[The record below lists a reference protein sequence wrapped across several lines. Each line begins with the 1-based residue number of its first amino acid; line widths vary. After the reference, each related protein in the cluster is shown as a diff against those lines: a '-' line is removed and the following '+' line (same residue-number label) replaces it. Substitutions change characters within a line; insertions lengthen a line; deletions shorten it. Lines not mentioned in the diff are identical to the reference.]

1 MKKLKCLAIVLLVGT
16 LTSLA
21 QAMDVAPLYFVDA
34 QGNRIAAN
42 LQQEY
47 WNYLVK
53 YKLFG
58 NDFVK
63 TGNRVIIHD
72 ESGWTGSNGYFKAEQ
87 PDGQGAS
94 VGTQLGGPI
103 VVAGK
108 ITTGDGYKF
117 TTGPIRG
124 GSFESGQNCNDC
136 YYAAPICLDNTSVTG
151 GGTAGFQAQ
160 PISNCP
166 DQPSPNT
173 AVSIPLLDWP
183 ASPTVA
189 DIKISANNG
198 EQRIVVPDP
207 VDGSKAPYDMY
218 MDSILTGI
226 GGTDGAIITVSM
238 PAGGRVTRIF
248 VHQIQLGNHTV
259 IQIVY
264 RTPQEDGSVV
274 EVPAEKYVG
283 NLLFYTDHDIN
294 IKNTDNSTLLGT
306 YVSTGRIY
314 LQSNINFAG
323 QLIANELVVGNEF
336 DGRSFVFVPI
346 DPPVLDLKPQADT
359 PLEFPENDLL
369 VKVPIA
375 LDTPAPADVF
385 IDYCFDLQNSSAGST
400 DFFLDTI
407 DGRVYSHS
415 TDGKKYLFPICGQNM
430 GKVTILKDA
439 KTPADAPDVSVWIN
453 VAKDEE
459 VERPN
464 ETLRLK
470 ITNISGAVL
479 PGNKLDGY
487 FDLIIVDANIEPTS
501 ENFEITATED
511 EVFTFDSSMFKYE
524 SAFDKVEQGVVI
536 MSLPE
541 KGFLLSNG
549 DTLTSSDLN
558 KFIPI
563 NETTNIDLQFIAAK
577 DEYGVSPAYTSFTFK
592 MKDADNVVSEK
603 PYTVTVKVNPVNDK
617 PIAHD
622 TVYTIN
628 ENVAAGTA
636 AAGKIRME
644 DVDDTKFTYAFDTND
659 PKYTIVD
666 NLFEINSTTGEIT
679 VKNAGLDY
687 EGLNADTTMVIK
699 VIVTDAAS
707 TSMPEGAGKLADT
720 SDVTIKVVD
729 VNEAPVV
736 RDTAFTVDENVPAGT
751 EVGTLEASDPDI
763 RNSDFGTLYFSID
776 ENADGNPATNV
787 PFAIDN
793 DGKITVTADDA
804 LDFETKPVW
813 VIHVTVTDGFI
824 PQTVEVVINLNDL
837 NEPPHIDD
845 ILNKYVVAEHSAN
858 GWPVTSPAIKISDP
872 DAGDGQSTLSARIE
886 GKNTSDAMAEQLFEA
901 TVATQD
907 GALKIMITVKDS
919 AKLNYETLLASGV
932 DTVSY
937 EIRLILTDRD
947 GGTGSFADTAL
958 TTIFVKDIN
967 ERPTANDADFTIAEN
982 SAAGKFVGKV
992 VASDPDTAHAVYGT
1006 LYYSLLDATAGST
1019 PGADTLFNIDNTG
1032 RITVANGAVLD
1043 YETTLP
1049 DHKITLYVAVTDNEY
1064 TETAKV
1070 TITLTDSTENPEIK
1084 CIAGDTNCNG
1094 PFKIAENS
1102 ATGKV
1107 IHSFAISDVDAG
1119 DAGKLKA
1126 TLTDNGTTKTGADSL
1141 FDVVVNAAQT
1151 QVSIIVKD
1159 STKLDFE
1166 KINALHEVVITV
1178 IDDAGLT
1185 DTLIRQIQ
1193 VLDVNE
1199 APVIDDRNFTPNEN
1213 IADSALVGEMTVTEP
1228 DTKNVEFRHLD
1239 FSIIE
1244 NVPFYM
1250 DSNKVRVGDA
1260 SQLDFETTPEYTFRV
1275 VVKNCEK
1282 NASTG
1287 NYTERCLADTA
1298 DVKVKLQ
1305 NVNEDPEI
1313 KCIVG
1318 DTKCNGPFEIAE
1330 NSKTGTEIH
1339 TFAITDVDANDAGKL
1354 TVALTDSVPG
1364 GIAATLFD
1372 VKLNDDH
1379 TEVTVVVKDSAKLNY
1394 EAVDSSYVVILTVK
1408 DVGGKTDT
1416 LIRTINIKDVNEK
1429 PTIADKSISQPE
1441 NLAKNAIV
1449 AELSATD
1456 PDTKHVVDFGHLE
1469 YSVITPDMP
1478 FYMDSNKVKVADS
1491 TKIDFETTPEFTF
1504 KVKVENCEKN
1514 ASTGKYT
1521 ERCLADTATV
1531 KITLTNVNEVPEIK
1545 CIVGDTKCN
1554 GPFEIA
1560 ENSKTGTE
1568 IHTFAITD
1576 VDANDAGKLT
1586 VALTDS
1592 VPGGIA
1598 ATLFDVKLNDDHTE
1612 VTVVVKDSAKLNYEA
1627 VDSSYVVIL
1636 TVKDVGGKTDTLIR
1650 TINIKDM
1657 NEKPTIAD
1665 KSVKQPENFPKDSVI
1680 AEVSATD
1687 PDTKHVDDYG
1697 HLDYSI
1703 ITPDMPFYMD
1713 SNKVRVGD
1721 STKLDFETTPVFTF
1735 KVEVK
1740 NCEKNAS
1747 TGRFTDR
1754 CLADTATVV
1763 IELKDVNETPKII
1776 IDDDDDGDD
1785 DDDSLCVAHCDTTNR
1800 GSGPDSVF
1808 TVGIDE
1814 NRPTGTVVLQYVVS
1828 DEDRDEVK
1836 RLTPTLKDNNSTG
1849 VDSLFKIG
1857 MKTVADTTWLVVSV
1871 KDSSKLDFEH
1881 IKQLHEVTIIVTD
1894 STGLADSIV
1903 RRIQV
1908 RDVNEA
1914 PTLEPFEKTID
1925 ENLPDSAVVGALVA
1939 ADPDTAKAFS
1949 KLTYTILDEGVPF
1962 VLDSN
1967 VIKVSDKT
1975 KLDYEKTHSFSFNVE
1990 VSDGVFKDTALVTI
2004 KLKDVNESPKIITDD
2019 DDDGDDD
2026 TVDDSLCV
2034 ANCQDTTNRGS
2045 GDEHG
2050 KNALTVGVDE
2060 NSPAGTVVLQYY
2072 VYDEDIGDLEKLIP
2086 SLNQISASVEGSSAD
2101 ELFDIKMVPDGNRM
2115 KIVVSVKENVEL
2127 DYEELR
2133 KAETN
2138 TDPDPEY
2145 TVRIIVSDQGSQE
2158 DALKDT
2164 IIRIIRVQDVNESPL
2179 FTVETCEIAENNQ
2192 IGDSLGR
2199 IEHPSDIDSMSR
2211 IVDYYDNQFRL
2222 VEGDTALFDLKYG
2235 EPIDGR
2241 PNIIVVAKVVFDCES
2256 EEYRSK
2262 CGVDSAFHVV
2272 IDYFDKNDTTIK
2284 TTHNVPITLI
2294 DVNEPPKITTDSVEV
2309 KENVEKGTVVDTIK
2323 ATDPDV
2329 YDSVLT
2335 YTLVEDESGC
2345 FDVSKSGVIT
2355 VKVDNCPALDYEKNK
2370 ELPIKVKVTDNGTDG
2385 EGDDTLSDTKT
2396 IYVKITD
2403 VNEAPKLDDKEIHVS
2418 EDTKVETPVDTV
2430 TASDP
2435 DKDPKYNEL
2444 VYRIIEGD
2452 TSVFEIDSIT
2462 GVITLKDSLDYETKP
2477 EYKLVIEVD
2486 DGEFTDKATVTVK
2499 VDNVIETPKVE
2510 ITRAETTDSSWTNP
2524 DTIYINTSEIC
2535 IEWAASE
2542 RKSGKVLLD
2551 SAECGI
2557 KLDEGEN
2564 TIIRKFEDPTMDY
2577 PGYDTLVVYV
2587 STATPIVTVRK
2598 VTDELDDPNIF
2609 TVVEQSA
2616 KADTAFYVNDPSNEL
2631 IVTVTDPVSHSK
2643 ESFTVNVDLDTV
2655 SVPTKTFKTLN
2666 EITEFGIALND
2677 NPSSGVTHTPV
2688 NGEKIA
2694 VTYTEK
2700 VDGKEVVITY
2710 YTDNKGELLEN
2721 ADGVVE
2727 MTVTYTEKINGVE
2740 VKLSYQAD
2748 AVTGAVIK
2756 TSGGYVKSD
2765 EAEPSSSSSG
2775 KSSGKSSS
2783 SKGGKDDKSKKS
2795 ENEVVF
2801 TVSYE
2806 VTDANGNV
2814 MTVSYGV
2821 DAEGNIVKN
2830 ENGCV
2835 GYEVGYTYTNKYGN
2849 SSTQSIFVVLDQVPP
2864 QVKILYPT
2872 EGEVVYSNFIDVKW
2886 TVDIG
2891 DGRGPIVQDTLV
2903 TQSLNK
2909 GGNPIVR
2916 FYRDKA
2922 GNMASD
2928 TVRIIMKN
2936 AKDVD
2941 IAVEQPVT
2949 EISKDKVEEYY
2960 AANEPEEGETFA
2972 VSIYNPKTD
2981 KEIETLVGGDFESKK
2996 GSGDEPYP
3004 GLPGHLGP
3012 TLGVETKVPSVN
3024 AVGGLATLDDIVKDG
3039 LVMLEDVDANNG
3051 AKMPVDEYV
3060 EKFCSDEFA
3069 EKVGSDLSKANLYRT
3084 KMYVKIWIYTTLGSF
3099 VDYYAFTQDLDNPD
3113 YANDAGLLTLYFEMK
3128 PDREGN
3134 VRTQDGRL
3142 MATGAYIYKT
3152 EVEMKMELR
3161 CSLPPFDVDKKT
3173 GEVKGTQKSTNA
3185 RGSTRSVTEDMLKSF
3200 GYKRPEKK

>member
-1 MKKLKCLAIVLLVGT
+1 MKKLKRLAIILLVGT

-72 ESGWTGSNGYFKAEQ
+72 ESGWTGSNGYFSAEQ

-124 GSFESGQNCNDC
+124 GSFQSGQNCNNC

-173 AVSIPLLDWP
+173 AVSIPLLDWR

-226 GGTDGAIITVSM
+226 GGTDGAKITVSM

-385 IDYCFDLQNSSAGST
+385 IDYCFDLQNSSAGAT

-487 FDLIIVDANIEPTS
+487 FDLIIVDANVEPTS

-699 VIVTDAAS
+699 VIVTDAAIT
-707 TSMPEGAGKLADT
+707 TSGSGKLADT

-776 ENADGNPATNV
+776 ENADDNPATNV

-804 LDFETKPVW
+804 LDFETKPTW

-845 ILNKYVVAEHSAN
+845 ILDKYVVAEHSAN

-919 AKLNYETLLASGV
+919 AKLNYETLLASGA

-947 GGTGSFADTAL
+947 GGTGSFADTAI
-958 TTIFVKDIN
+958 TTICVKDIN

-1185 DTLIRQIQ
+1185 DTLIRKIQ

-1199 APVIDDRNFTPNEN
+1199 APDIVDRNFTPDEN

-1339 TFAITDVDANDAGKL
+1339 TFAITDVDANDAGTL
-1354 TVALTDSVPG
+1354 TVMLTDSVPS

-1456 PDTKHVVDFGHLE
+1456 PDTKHVDDYGHLD
-1469 YSVITPDMP
+1469 YSIITPDMP

-1636 TVKDVGGKTDTLIR
+1636 TVKDVGGATDTLIR
-1650 TINIKDM
+1650 TINVKDV

-1665 KSVKQPENFPKDSVI
+1665 KNVKQPENFPKDSVI

-1747 TGRFTDR
+1747 TGRYTDR

-2309 KENVEKGTVVDTIK
+2309 KENVEKGTVVDTIR

-2345 FDVSKSGVIT
+2345 FEVSKSGVIT

-2564 TIIRKFEDPTMDY
+2564 FIVRKFEDPTMDY